1 MTLLKGGRGSRARS
15 QARKLAMQALY
26 QWQLTQQSATDI
38 ERQFIEDEE
47 FRGADRDYFHELV
60 EQCIHREK
68 DLDQST
74 SAFVDRPLD
83 QLDPVERAILLI
95 GMYELEYR
103 LEIPYRVVINEAVEL
118 GKRFGATDAH
128 KYLNAVLD
136 RASKEKRAPERT
148 Q

>member
-1 MTLLKGGRGSRARS
+1 MSLLRNGRGSRARS

-26 QWQLTQQSATDI
+26 QWQLTQQPAAEI
-38 ERQFIEDEE
+38 ESQFVGNEE
-47 FRGADRDYFHELV
+47 FGSADREYFNELLG
-60 EQCIHREK
+60 QCITREQQ
-68 DLDQST
+68 LDEST
-74 SAFVDRPLD
+74 SKYADRPLD

-95 GMYELEYR
+95 GMYELEHR

-136 RASKEKRAPERT
+136 RASKEKRGAERN
-148 Q
+148 